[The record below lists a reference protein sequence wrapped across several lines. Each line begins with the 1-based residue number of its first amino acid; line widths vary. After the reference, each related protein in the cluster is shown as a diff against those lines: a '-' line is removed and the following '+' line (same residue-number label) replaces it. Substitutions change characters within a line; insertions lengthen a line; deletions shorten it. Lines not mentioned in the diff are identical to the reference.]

1 MKNESLK
8 KKKFNYK
15 WVIVGLCFLMVCISL
30 GFCSSTNSLFLNAIT
45 EYLDVER
52 SVFSL
57 NQSIRFIATALVNL
71 AFGSLVIKFGPKK
84 LILVGMVCLM
94 GAMVVYGIA
103 ESVLIYYIGGMLLG
117 IGFSFTT
124 TTMVGYVVNIWCK
137 ENKGTIMGAILA
149 SNGLGGAIAMQI
161 VSPIIESSLAGYKNA
176 YFLVAIILAVVALL
190 LLIFFK
196 SKPQNV
202 DQTQITVQKKK
213 SRAQSWVGIELK
225 SLTKKWWF
233 YVFFVCVFFTGFV
246 LQGVNGISA
255 AHMKDVGIDPAFVA
269 TVLSIHSIALAG
281 FKFLTGFIYDK
292 CGLRFTST
300 LCSVTAVVVMVLL
313 ALVSN
318 STAGMVLAMIYGIFS
333 PLALPLETIMLPIYT
348 GDFFGQKSYAKILG
362 IVVSVNVS
370 GYATAAPIVNLCF
383 DITGSY
389 NLALYICAG
398 IMLAVIVGLQFVIS
412 AATKQKNQIIKE
424 QEELLNKEQAAQNE
438 NVDNLTANAQ

>member
-1 MKNESLK
+1 MKNESLE

-45 EYLDVER
+45 EYLGVER

-57 NQSIRFIATALVNL
+57 NQSIRFIVTALANL
-71 AFGSLVIKFGPKK
+71 SFGVLVIKFGPKK
-84 LILVGMVCLM
+84 LILGGMICLI
-94 GAMVVYGIA
+94 GAMVVYGLA

-117 IGFSFTT
+117 LGFSFTG

-149 SNGLGGAIAMQI
+149 SNGLGGAVAMQI
-161 VSPIIESSLAGYKNA
+161 VSPIIESALAGYKNA
-176 YFLVAIILAVVALL
+176 YFLIAIILAVVALL

-196 SKPQNV
+196 NNPQNF
-202 DQTQITVQKKK
+202 DQTQTAVQKKK
-213 SRAQSWVGIELK
+213 SRAQSWVGVELK

-233 YVFFVCVFFTGFV
+233 YLFFVCVFFTGFV
-246 LQGVNGISA
+246 LQGVSGISA

-269 TVLSIHSIALAG
+269 TVLSVHSIALAG

-292 CGLRFTST
+292 LGLRFTAT
-300 LCSVTAVVVMVLL
+300 LCSVTAIVVMILL

-318 STAGMVLAMIYGIFS
+318 TTTGMVLAMTYGIFS
-333 PLALPLETIMLPIYT
+333 SLALPLETIMLPIYA
-348 GDFFGQKSYAKILG
+348 GDLFGQKSYAKILG
-362 IVVSVNVS
+362 LVVAVNVS
-370 GYATAAPIVNLCF
+370 GYATAAPTVNLCF

-398 IMLAVIVGLQFVIS
+398 IMCAVIVGLQFVIS
-412 AATKQKNQIIKE
+412 AATKERNQILKE
-424 QEELLNKEQAAQNE
+424 QEELLNKEQSAQNE
-438 NVDNLTANAQ
+438 KVDNLTANAQ